1 MSTPEGTGAGRPLRT
16 SGFVLLGL
24 AAVAALIGLL
34 AIATGGEQT
43 DASQLPVA
51 TSTSQSAAD
60 EPPTTLIL
68 PTPTSPPGILP
79 TPTSPPGSTPATSLA
94 PLPAAPD
101 PADDPAAPA
110 APGTDTGVVGGP
122 PDYRGEAR
130 IYNNSTISGLASRA
144 ADDLNAAGWTVVEV
158 ANYSGG
164 RIPTSTVYYQEG
176 TDQRATAEAIGAHFG
191 IRVEPRFDGIANARP
206 GVIVIVT
213 NDYGT

>member
-24 AAVAALIGLL
+24 AVVAALIGLVT
-34 AIATGGEQT
+34 IATGGEQT
-43 DASQLPVA
+43 DASQLPAA
-51 TSTSQSAAD
+51 TSTSLPAAD
-60 EPPTTLIL
+60 EPPTTLVL
-68 PTPTSPPGILP
+68 PTPTSPP
-79 TPTSPPGSTPATSLA
+79 SSTPATSLP
-94 PLPAAPD
+94 PLPAA

-110 APGTDTGVVGGP
+110 SPGTDTGVVGGP

-130 IYNNSTISGLASRA
+130 VYNNSTISGLASRA

-191 IRVEPRFDGIANARP
+191 MRVEPRFDGIANARP

>member
-1 MSTPEGTGAGRPLRT
+1 MSTPEDTGVGRPLRT
-16 SGFVLLGL
+16 GGFVLLAL
-24 AAVAALIGLL
+24 AAVAALTGLVV
-34 AIATGGEQT
+34 IATGGAQT
-43 DASQLPVA
+43 EASQLPSP
-51 TSTSQSAAD
+51 TSTSLPAAN
-60 EPPTTLIL
+60 EPPTTLVL
-68 PTPTSPPGILP
+68 PTPTSPPGLEP
-79 TPTSPPGSTPATSLA
+79 TTSPT
-94 PLPAAPD
+94 PLPAAPV
-101 PADDPAAPA
+101 PAAPDSGDDPAVSPDT
-110 APGTDTGVVGGP
+110 GTDTGVVGGV

-130 IYNNSTISGLASRA
+130 VYNNSTISGLASRA

-191 IRVEPRFDGIANARP
+191 MRVEPRFDGIANARP